1 MASASS
7 LGNGLYVIGGFGMQG
22 ASNYYNPYT
31 AYGSGGLPNY
41 RQSPVVSGKSN
52 PEVSAKKNPEVS
64 AKQFAPM
71 NPTGYNNYNNN
82 DDIIDQNYYPLSD
95 VWYLSYL

>member
-22 ASNYYNPYT
+22 GSSYYNPYM
-31 AYGSGGLPNY
+31 AYGSGAFPNY
-41 RQSPVVSGKSN
+41 RQSPAVSSKKN

-64 AKQFAPM
+64 GKQNY
-71 NPTGYNNYNNN
+71 NPTGYNSYGGN
-82 DDIIDQNYYPLSD
+82 DDTADQNFYPLSD

>member
-22 ASNYYNPYT
+22 GSNYYNPYT
-31 AYGSGGLPNY
+31 AYGSGGLPVY
-41 RQSPVVSGKSN
+41 QKSAAVSSKKN

-64 AKQFAPM
+64 GKQYNQM
-71 NPTGYNNYNNN
+71 NPTGYNYNVN
-82 DDIIDQNYYPLSD
+82 DDNADQNYYPLSD